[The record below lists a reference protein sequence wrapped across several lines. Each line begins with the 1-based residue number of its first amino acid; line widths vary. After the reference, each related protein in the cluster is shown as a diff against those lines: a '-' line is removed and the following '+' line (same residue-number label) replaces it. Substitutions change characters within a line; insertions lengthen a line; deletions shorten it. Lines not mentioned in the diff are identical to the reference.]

1 MSFSRMLRYA
11 KRQRKQMNVAADDGA
26 SSRNTSHEVGSDT
39 LVSAIVCTRNRGDRI
54 VPTITSILANTGCEL
69 ELVIIDQSS
78 DERCA
83 QAVAPYVRDAR
94 VRYVRS
100 SEVGL
105 GNARNAGLRLARAE
119 AVAFTDDDVVVPPT
133 WLAATQRI
141 FRERPRVAVAF
152 FNVTAAEHDRSKG
165 FIPAYER
172 QGSIEVTTVAGKCA
186 ARGIGAGLCV
196 RRSAVLQLGGFDG
209 MLGAGGVF
217 SSCEDGDVA
226 LRALLAGWHIF
237 ETDEVTVVHDGFRT
251 WEEGK
256 ELTKRDWYGIGA
268 AYAKPIKAGRLG
280 AAVVVLYEGVGR
292 AMLSPWAP
300 LLKLKPPH
308 GLKRGAYFWWGF
320 VAGLRTPV
328 EKGTILFRGQ

>member
-1 MSFSRMLRYA
+1 
-11 KRQRKQMNVAADDGA
+11 MNVAADDGV
-26 SSRNTSHEVGSDT
+26 SSTSTSQEVGHDVGAQGF
-39 LVSAIVCTRNRGDRI
+39 VSAVVCTRNRGDRI
-54 VPTITSILANTGCEL
+54 VPTITSILANTGCEF
-69 ELVIIDQSS
+69 ELIIIDQSS

-83 QAVAPYVRDAR
+83 QAVAPYIGDAR
-94 VRYVRS
+94 IRYVRS
-100 SEVGL
+100 TQVGL
-105 GNARNAGLRLARAE
+105 GNARNAGLRLAKAE

-152 FNVTAAEHDRSKG
+152 FNVSAAEHDRSKG

-172 QGSIEVTTVAGKCA
+172 QGSVEVTTVLGKCA

-196 RRSAVLQLGGFDG
+196 RRHAVLDLGGFDG

-251 WEEGK
+251 WAEGK

-268 AYAKPIKAGRLG
+268 AYAKPIKAGRLD
-280 AAVVVLYEGVGR
+280 ASVVVLYEGVAR
-292 AMLSPWAP
+292 AILHPWSPV
-300 LLKLKPPH
+300 LRLKPPH

-328 EKGTILFRGQ
+328 EKSTILFKP